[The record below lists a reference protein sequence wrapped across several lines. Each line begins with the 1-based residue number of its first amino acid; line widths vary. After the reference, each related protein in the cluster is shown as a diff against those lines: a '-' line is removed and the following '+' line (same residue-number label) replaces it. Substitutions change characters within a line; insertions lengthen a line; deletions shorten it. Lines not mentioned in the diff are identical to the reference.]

1 MSCSWGRG
9 CHGVRL
15 ETFDAQARP
24 FSFYE
29 KRGYVRFGEQPDCR
43 TAGLPDC
50 RTAGLPDCLTA

>member
-1 MSCSWGRG
+1 MLCSWGRG

-29 KRGYVRFGEQPDCR
+29 KRGYVRFGEQPDCW
-43 TAGLPDC
+43 
-50 RTAGLPDCLTA
+50 TAGLPDCLTA